1 MNEAE
6 EDLRTKEATLN
17 VYRYVLS
24 NFLYEMTLGEKTEF
38 METAVYKAFF
48 KEYVKAN
55 MEYGKAQYEKD
66 LHG

>member
-24 NFLYEMTLGEKTEF
+24 NFLYEMAMGEKTEF
-38 METAVYKAFF
+38 METPIYRAFF
-48 KEYVKAN
+48 KEYVRAN
-55 MEYGKAQYEKD
+55 MEYGEARNEKV
-66 LHG
+66 LHR